1 MRADGTPALRDAWRA
16 LWLSRALVWTAGVA
30 SVLAFGRLD
39 RRFDFDPAGLTDPFG
54 RLGDLLIGPAA
65 RWDSVW
71 FLMIADQ
78 GYASDERVAFFP
90 AYPLLLHVTGWG
102 PASRIVAGV
111 LISTALLL
119 VALVLV
125 HRLTTLELGA
135 AAARPAVLAV
145 AFFPMAFFFSA
156 VYSES
161 LFLALSAGA
170 FYAAR
175 RGRWA
180 LAGITGAL
188 AAGTRSAGLLLL
200 LPVALLYLYGPR
212 SDRPLDRPEA
222 RWWVPRHR
230 LRRDVLW
237 LAVIPAG
244 LAAYMGY
251 LEWQDVGAS
260 APFHAQDVWF
270 RQFAGPFGG
279 LHDAIVA
286 AYEGARQ
293 LLQGSRLPVRFRAAG
308 GDPYVVASHNLVLF
322 AFLLAAVPAV
332 IGVLRR
338 LPAAYGAYVLAA
350 LALPLSYPVGPQ
362 PLMSLPRF
370 LAVLFPLHMWAG
382 FALSRRPRREAV
394 GVLALA
400 AGALAFFS
408 GAFATWHWVA

>member
-16 LWLSRALVWTAGVA
+16 LLLSRAVVWLAGVG
-30 SVLAFGRLD
+30 SLLAWGRLD
-39 RRFDFDPAGLTDPFG
+39 RRHDFDPAGLTDPFG
-54 RLGDLLIGPAA
+54 RIGDLLVGPAA

-71 FLMIADQ
+71 FLTIAHE
-78 GYASDERVAFFP
+78 GYTGDERVAFFP
-90 AYPLLLHVTGWG
+90 LYPLLLHVTGWG
-102 PASRIVAGV
+102 AGTRIVAGIC
-111 LISTALLL
+111 LSTALLL

-125 HRLTTLELGA
+125 HRLTVLELGRE
-135 AAARPAVLAV
+135 AARPAVFAL

-161 LFLALSAGA
+161 LFLALSAGS

-180 LAGITGAL
+180 VAGMAGAL
-188 AAGTRSAGLLLL
+188 AAGTRSAGVLLL

-212 SDRPLDRPEA
+212 SDRPPDRTGG

-230 LRRDVLW
+230 ISLDVAW
-237 LAVIPAG
+237 LALIPAG

-251 LEWQDVGAS
+251 LSVQDVGAT

-270 RQFAGPFGG
+270 RHFAGPFGG
-279 LHDAIVA
+279 LHDAVVA

-293 LLQGSRLPVRFRAAG
+293 LLQGSRSPVRFTAAG
-308 GDPYVVASHNLVLF
+308 GDPYIAASHNLVLF
-322 AFLLAAVPAV
+322 AFLAAAIVAL

-338 LPAAYGAYVLAA
+338 LPVAYGAYVLAA

-370 LAVLFPLHMWAG
+370 VAVLFPLHMW
-382 FALSRRPRREAV
+382 V
-394 GVLALA
+394 GLALA
-400 AGALAFFS
+400 GRPRAGAAVLAGSAAALTFFS